1 MRGRPKNV
9 ANILLQYNYN
19 NIFRQEQLL
28 LQLLGADFDVD
39 VVISIQ
45 VTAFLN

>member
-9 ANILLQYNYN
+9 ANSLLQYNYN

-39 VVISIQ
+39 LVISIQ
-45 VTAFLN
+45 VTALLN